1 MNVLHLHL
9 VDDQGWRIEIKKSK
23 LTEIGAWRVNQE
35 DKAWN
40 ARAANSLTDKGSYG
54 GF

>member
-1 MNVLHLHL
+1 M
-9 VDDQGWRIEIKKSK
+9 IKDGGSK
-23 LTEIGAWRVNQE
+23 LKKLPKLTSGAWRLIKK

-54 GF
+54 GFKAKTN